1 MSYTWNSYANI
12 PYMGVLPC
20 GITNIGGDTQV
31 FTLDQDLF
39 AATNPYLLL
48 NPLAQAMVNRNA
60 ATGSPFPKV
69 HIPSQQ
75 QIDAEAGK
83 LAAGIV
89 NNINSGLL
97 KQSLNQSLANLS
109 AQKTKLNGLL
119 ANPDLPEADKQEVTR
134 LLDAIQEQERKLNEL
149 SKNAQNMD
157 SSEALNQAQAIEK
170 EIRQIVVDAS
180 KIQTPAP
187 KTEQTQQTQP
197 QQTPQTVSEQ
207 TPQTQAQPGQATA
220 TERQGATQNTPTAAT
235 PATATT
241 ATAAQ
246 KGKITDEHR
255 QIADAFHDAITGS
268 GTDDEAFNAVCEY
281 LTKDNVVEVMA
292 AYEQTYGT
300 SFMNDFMWDA
310 DSGFFCAGGQKVKYG
325 RHIARA
331 LRARAIESG
340 VFNECKDDLQAI
352 NKEMDSTL
360 YVSNDVYANYDNVAA
375 IIAAKDEIKEA

>member
-89 NNINSGLL
+89 NNINSGML

-197 QQTPQTVSEQ
+197 QQTPQRFRNKLHKLRLSPVKLQ
-207 TPQTQAQPGQATA
+207 QRKDKGQLKILRR
-220 TERQGATQNTPTAAT
+220 RQ
-235 PATATT
+235 
-241 ATAAQ
+241 
-246 KGKITDEHR
+246 HR
-255 QIADAFHDAITGS
+255 RQLLLRLQH
-268 GTDDEAFNAVCEY
+268 
-281 LTKDNVVEVMA
+281 K
-292 AYEQTYGT
+292 
-300 SFMNDFMWDA
+300 
-310 DSGFFCAGGQKVKYG
+310 KVK
-325 RHIARA
+325 
-331 LRARAIESG
+331 
-340 VFNECKDDLQAI
+340 
-352 NKEMDSTL
+352 
-360 YVSNDVYANYDNVAA
+360 
-375 IIAAKDEIKEA
+375 